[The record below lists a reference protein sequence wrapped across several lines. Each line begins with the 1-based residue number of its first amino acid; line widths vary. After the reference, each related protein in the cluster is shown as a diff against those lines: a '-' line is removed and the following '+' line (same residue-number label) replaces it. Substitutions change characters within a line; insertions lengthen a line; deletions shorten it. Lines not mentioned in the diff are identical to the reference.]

1 MGDSRQVRMPT
12 PGTRA
17 WRPAY
22 ESCSVGPAIA
32 NTALP
37 DDLIR
42 TRSSTVSWIWR
53 ETALGSR
60 LRKSVRNALVR
71 AGGAFASLGGPKL
84 GKRALALHEVPD
96 IPRFRDFLD
105 RLLAE
110 YDVLGLEDWLKSP
123 IGDRTQLT
131 LTFDDGYASWHTAV
145 APLLAEQSVPAV
157 FFVSSGLVGLQGK
170 EAQEFARSRMR
181 RSQELSFISLQQL
194 RDLAEHALFEVGSHT
209 RTHADLGRIG
219 DRHTIREEIAGD
231 RARLEDWLGSSVRWF
246 SYPFG
251 TPANVS
257 PLARSVVEEVGMSA
271 AFTLIPGWW
280 EAKRGDPLLIGR
292 DGLDPSVS
300 FSVARAWLR
309 GGYDRLYALKPQ
321 PR

>member
-1 MGDSRQVRMPT
+1 MQL
-12 PGTRA
+12 PGRRA
-17 WRPAY
+17 WRPDH
-22 ESCSVGPAIA
+22 ESCSVGHAIA

-42 TRSSTVSWIWR
+42 TGSSTVSWMSR
-53 ETALGSR
+53 ETALGSQ
-60 LRKSVRNALVR
+60 LKKSVRNALVR

-84 GKRALALHEVPD
+84 GKRALAFHEVPD

-110 YDVLGLEDWLKSP
+110 YEVLRLEEWLRAP
-123 IGDRTQLT
+123 LGDRTQLT

-145 APLLAEQSVPAV
+145 APFLAERSVPAV
-157 FFVSSGLVGLQGK
+157 FFVSSGLVGLRGK
-170 EAQEFARSRMR
+170 KARGFARSRMR
-181 RSQELSFISLQQL
+181 RRQELNFISLHQL
-194 RDLAEHALFEVGSHT
+194 SDLAEHALFEVGSHT

-219 DRHTIREEIAGD
+219 DRHAIREEIAGD
-231 RARLEDWLGSSVRWF
+231 RARLEHWLGTSVRWF
-246 SYPFG
+246 AYPFG

-280 EAKRGDPLLIGR
+280 EARTGDPLLIGR

-300 FSVARAWLR
+300 FSVVRAWLR
-309 GGYDRLYALKPQ
+309 GGYDRLYAVKPQ